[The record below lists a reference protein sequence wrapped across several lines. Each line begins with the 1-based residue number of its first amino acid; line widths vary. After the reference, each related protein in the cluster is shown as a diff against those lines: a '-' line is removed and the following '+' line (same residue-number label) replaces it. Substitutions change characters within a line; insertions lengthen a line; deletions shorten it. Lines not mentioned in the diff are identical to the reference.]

1 VPLTRVYIHKSNF
14 LIVYF
19 ATSVV
24 ANDIINVITV
34 QRVSDRE
41 TERERERERERDRE
55 RPRQSKIINKL
66 ASKVNTECVDHI
78 LLYGFEFRFHRG
90 RHFLLLYIPR
100 SSLKS
105 QKSSWFVAAFGG
117 KFLLSV
123 TMCERFTN
131 ATIIFY

>member
-41 TERERERERERDRE
+41 TERETERE
-55 RPRQSKIINKL
+55 RPRQSKIINKF
-66 ASKVNTECVDHI
+66 ASEVNTGCVDHI
-78 LLYGFEFRFHRG
+78 LLYGFEFRFHWG

-131 ATIIFY
+131 ATIILY